1 MYGSLYDKVIHII
14 ISFQVCLIGKL
25 NSDQCRIWDEVCINW
40 IVIVLCLTIHN
51 TGYVP
56 LPTTKIDFS
65 SDLEKADPNQKK
77 KKKRVTK
84 IVAFIPSLL
93 VENFK

>member
-1 MYGSLYDKVIHII
+1 MINVEYEVR
-14 ISFQVCLIGKL
+14 CALIGIK
-25 NSDQCRIWDEVCINW
+25 N
-40 IVIVLCLTIHN
+40 VLCLTTHY

-84 IVAFIPSLL
+84 IVAFIIHM
-93 VENFK
+93 VA

>member
-1 MYGSLYDKVIHII
+1 MMSL
-14 ISFQVCLIGKL
+14 CT
-25 NSDQCRIWDEVCINW
+25 
-40 IVIVLCLTIHN
+40 LTPC

-77 KKKRVTK
+77 KKKKKVCVFHGLS
-84 IVAFIPSLL
+84 IYYEMGVANCVGFPKLTGTL
-93 VENFK
+93 TV